1 MNGEGCDNE
10 HLGQIGPI
18 RPSEPGQRTEWHLQA
33 ILDGDRD
40 KLCVILDGRDFQ
52 AQPRRLISAGEKAR
66 SWHRRQVRRC

>member
-1 MNGEGCDNE
+1 
-10 HLGQIGPI
+10 
-18 RPSEPGQRTEWHLQA
+18 LQA